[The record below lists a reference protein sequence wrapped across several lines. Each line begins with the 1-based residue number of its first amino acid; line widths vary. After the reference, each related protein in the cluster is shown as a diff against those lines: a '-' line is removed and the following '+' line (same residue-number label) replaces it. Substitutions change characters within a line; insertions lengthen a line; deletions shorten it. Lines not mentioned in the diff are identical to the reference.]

1 MQRIYEDY
9 AYSDEARAECIW
21 PLPDRAWPSVEGEL
35 TTEVAIVGGGYTGL
49 SAALHLAQEGVSCT
63 VLEAHV
69 PGWGASGRNGG
80 FCMGGGDKAGPSAIA
95 RRFGET
101 AARTY
106 FQTQK
111 ASVDLVAQILDTHG
125 IDADTHSKG
134 ELLLA
139 HRPQAVAA
147 LHQEADDWTSLGE
160 TPRFIPK
167 SALCD
172 EGMGGNFHA
181 GLVLP
186 LGFALN
192 PGKYVSGLAEAAD
205 NAGADIYT
213 NSPVKNIGQEN
224 GRYVLTTPKGLVTA
238 RKLIMATNGYSSDD
252 LPNWLR
258 GRYLPV
264 QSNIIVT
271 RPLTDDEIAQQGWH
285 TDFMAYDSRNLLH
298 YFRLLPDRRF
308 LLGMRG
314 NIAATP
320 TKQDDMRA
328 RTARDL
334 AQMFP
339 AWKKVET
346 PYFWSGLIS
355 MSRDLLPYI
364 GPLGGLGNAW
374 AGMNYHG
381 NGVSVATW
389 AGQQLA
395 RMAMGQPAGSD
406 VHASPLARFP
416 FAGLRRSYL
425 RPAFWAYRLKDGP
438 AP

>member
-9 AYSDEARAECIW
+9 AYSDAARAECIW
-21 PLPDRAWPSVEGEL
+21 PLPHRDWNAVDGDL
-35 TTEVAIVGGGYTGL
+35 NTEIAIIGGGYTGL
-49 SAALHLAQEGVSCT
+49 SAALHLAEDGVECM

-80 FCMGGGDKAGPSAIA
+80 FCMGGGDKAGLSTI
-95 RRFGET
+95 RKRFGNK
-101 AARTY
+101 AALDY
-106 FQTQK
+106 FRAQQS
-111 ASVDLVAQILDTHG
+111 SVEVVADLLDRHQIDV
-125 IDADTHSKG
+125 DRHSDG

-139 HRPQAVAA
+139 HSATAVANLKA
-147 LHQEADDWTSLGE
+147 EAQDWSELGE

-167 SALCD
+167 EDLAG
-172 EGMGGNFHA
+172 EGMNGAFHA

-192 PGKYVSGLAEAAD
+192 PGKFVIGLAEAAQK
-205 NAGADIYT
+205 AGADIRAQ
-213 NSPVKNIGQEN
+213 SPVTKISQEN
-224 GRYVLTTPKGLVTA
+224 GRHVLTTPKGRVTA
-238 RKLIMATNGYSSDD
+238 RKLILATNGYSSDD

-264 QSNIIVT
+264 QSNILVT
-271 RPLTDDEIAQQGWH
+271 RPLSDDEIAAQGWH
-285 TDFMAYDSRNLLH
+285 TDFMAYDSRHLLH

-314 NIAATP
+314 NIAASP
-320 TKQDDMRA
+320 AKQADMRA

-334 AQMFP
+334 ARMFP
-339 AWKKVET
+339 AWAGVET
-346 PYFWSGLIS
+346 PHFWSGLIS
-355 MSRDLLPYI
+355 MSRDLLPYV
-364 GPLGGLGNAW
+364 GSLGDLDNAW
-374 AGMNYHG
+374 AGLNYHG
-381 NGVSVATW
+381 NGVSIATW

-395 RMAMGQPAGSD
+395 RMAMGKPAGTK
-406 VHASPLARFP
+406 VHASPLPRFP

>member
-9 AYSDEARAECIW
+9 AYSDTARAECIW
-21 PLPDRAWPSVEGEL
+21 PLPNRDWPRSEGEL
-35 TTEVAIVGGGYTGL
+35 STEVAIIGGGYTGL
-49 SAALHLAQEGVSCT
+49 SAALHLAQDGVDCM
-63 VLEAHV
+63 VLEAQL

-80 FCMGGGDKAGPSAIA
+80 FCIGGGDKAGMSTI
-95 RRFGET
+95 RKRFGNDT
-101 AARTY
+101 ALQY
-106 FQTQK
+106 FHAQQ
-111 ASVDLVAQILDTHG
+111 ASVELVAEILETHH
-125 IDADTHSKG
+125 IDVDRHSNG

-139 HRPQAVAA
+139 HSAA
-147 LHQEADDWTSLGE
+147 AITSLKEEAQDWSGLGAS
-160 TPRFIPK
+160 PRFIPK
-167 SALCD
+167 EELAN
-172 EGMGGNFHA
+172 EGMNGAFHA

-192 PGKYVSGLAEAAD
+192 PGKFVIGLADAAKK
-205 NAGADIYT
+205 NGADIRA
-213 NSPVKNIGQEN
+213 NSPVTKITQEN
-224 GRYVLTTPKGLVTA
+224 GRHILTTPTGRVTA
-238 RKLIMATNGYSSDD
+238 RKLIIATNGYSSDD

-271 RPLTDDEIAQQGWH
+271 RPLTDEEIAAQGWH
-285 TDFMAYDSRNLLH
+285 TDFMAYDSRHLLH

-320 TKQDDMRA
+320 AKQADMRA

-334 AQMFP
+334 AHMFP
-339 AWKKVET
+339 AWANVET

-355 MSRDLLPYI
+355 MSRDLLPYV
-364 GPLGGLGNAW
+364 GPVGDLDNAW

-381 NGVSVATW
+381 NGVSIATW
-389 AGQQLA
+389 AGRQLA
-395 RMAMGQPAGSD
+395 QMVMGKPAGTE
-406 VHASPLARFP
+406 VHASPLPRFP